1 MTSWLKIKQR
11 FVSTFYL
18 ARFLFSRVKKNTIL
32 LLEANNC
39 HTELF
44 PSYIKY
50 LKDLGYNVEIAAS
63 CNQKGFLPKL
73 DVKKVSYFSLKGF
86 RRILNSKKVKDYDF
100 IFSTS
105 YRLYYPHPE
114 GGKTDSMFFD
124 LFKIKHSPKKGV
136 IFTLHHL
143 EDYDNVMKNSKS
155 AIVLSNVLNKKDS
168 LYTVNPCYFKENL
181 PKNKNKEKTI
191 FITTGALIN
200 ERKNP
205 HLLFSAARNLLDN
218 GIENFK
224 INIVGDNKK
233 ELMPQDLKDFI
244 EIKGKLD
251 FEKLY
256 KELETADFY
265 IPLLDPNEHLRYIT
279 TGTSGSFQ
287 LIRGFLLPPVIDK
300 TFAIPHFFNSSNSI
314 IYNDNESLAK
324 AMKEAICTNNEKYLA
339 LQKSLLNSRC
349 EIMKNAT
356 ENLKNLLHKYEN

>member
-181 PKNKNKEKTI
+181 PKNKNKEKTSTP
-191 FITTGALIN
+191 F
-200 ERKNP
+200 
-205 HLLFSAARNLLDN
+205 
-218 GIENFK
+218 
-224 INIVGDNKK
+224 
-233 ELMPQDLKDFI
+233 
-244 EIKGKLD
+244 
-251 FEKLY
+251 LY
-256 KELETADFY
+256 T
-265 IPLLDPNEHLRYIT
+265 
-279 TGTSGSFQ
+279 
-287 LIRGFLLPPVIDK
+287 
-300 TFAIPHFFNSSNSI
+300 
-314 IYNDNESLAK
+314 
-324 AMKEAICTNNEKYLA
+324 
-339 LQKSLLNSRC
+339 
-349 EIMKNAT
+349 
-356 ENLKNLLHKYEN
+356 